1 MTLSR
6 QPGSGN
12 DLLKDVMSMYTAEHL
27 NLLYPDPEGY
37 QKQVLY
43 DIPIDIQAG
52 ECIGILGKSGGGK
65 TQLVLALAR
74 LNEYRG
80 GVVSTTTNRYCD
92 AKGNVWDLKDNT
104 QLNAFRKTEIAYIF
118 QEPSSYFNPTL
129 KIGKQIT
136 LAENPK
142 EPESATIKE
151 WFLKVGL
158 EDYDRI
164 MTSYPHQLSG
174 GQLQRLAILACLIRK
189 PRIVVADEIT
199 ASLDPQ
205 HARLILHL
213 LVDLKKELGFSLL
226 WVTHDESEA
235 VQYCNRIWVVDKGKI
250 KIYDPVRDYPLNT
263 LNLDHKKKRSEPGIE
278 LLKLIQ
284 INKSYLP
291 PDNRLFGR
299 VSTGHKV
306 LKEVSMSMGKGEILG
321 LVGPS
326 GGGKSTLA
334 KIIAGIENWDQGE
347 IFYKSERVYPGS
359 GMNKEII
366 YLFQDSFSSLNPQL
380 SCRYLLE
387 EALKAG
393 RNRMPVADMLALAQL
408 DSSILDKKA
417 ISLSGGLRQRFAL
430 ARALAVNPEIL
441 IMDESVNALDLPLQ
455 KQILDMLVIHQK
467 KTQMAILFISHQD
480 EVVRQFTT
488 RQVRLENGVLTPTSL

>member
-1 MTLSR
+1 LTLR
-6 QPGSGN
+6 KLPGSGN
-12 DLLKDVMSMYTAEHL
+12 DLSNDVMSIYTAEHL
-27 NLLYPDPEGY
+27 NLLYPGPEGH
-37 QKQVLY
+37 QKQVLS
-43 DIPIDIQAG
+43 DIRVDIRAG

-65 TQLVLALAR
+65 TQLVQALAR

-80 GVVSTTTNRYCD
+80 GVVSTTSNGYID
-92 AKGNVWDLKDNT
+92 AKGGVWDLNDKT
-104 QLNAFRKTEIAYIF
+104 RLNSFRKSEIGYIF

-129 KIGKQIT
+129 KTGNQIA
-136 LAENPK
+136 LLDNPQQLD
-142 EPESATIKE
+142 STVIKG
-151 WFLKVGL
+151 WFLKLGL

-174 GQLQRLAILACLIRK
+174 GQLQRLAILACLIRN

-199 ASLDPQ
+199 ASLDP
-205 HARLILHL
+205 HNARLILKL

-235 VQYCNRIWVVDKGKI
+235 RQYCDRIWVVEQGKL
-250 KIYDPVRDYPLNT
+250 KFYDSVRDFPLNVLT
-263 LNLDHKKKRSEPGIE
+263 LEHKKKRSDPGIE
-278 LLKLIQ
+278 ILKLIKV
-284 INKSYLP
+284 NKSYMP
-291 PDNRLFGR
+291 SDNRLFGR
-299 VSTGHKV
+299 ARWGHSV
-306 LKEVSMSMGKGEILG
+306 LKDVSMTLVKGEILG

-347 IFYKSERVYPGS
+347 LFYKSQPVYPGS
-359 GMNKEII
+359 GLNREII
-366 YLFQDSFSSLNPQL
+366 YLFQDAFSSLNPQL
-380 SCRYLLE
+380 PCRYLLE

-393 RNRMPVADMLALAQL
+393 RNTVTVSAMLALAQL
-408 DSSILDKKA
+408 DSSVLDKKA

-455 KQILDMLVIHQK
+455 KQILDMLVLHQK
-467 KTQMAILFISHQD
+467 KTQMAVLFISHQA
-480 EVVRQFTT
+480 EVVRQFTG
-488 RQVRLENGVLTPTSL
+488 RQVLLENGVLTATSL